1 MTSLADVYEDNVG
14 EVGSVRRLY
23 AGTGLFVAGVVLTLV
38 AVVVGGTNVLTVVGV
53 DVLGARKIAGLLGGL
68 GVPAVLLG
76 VFTVLPASQRI
87 RGAAAIGASV
97 CVLGVALFWYAYPTY
112 WVTSTAS
119 TDLTLV
125 VAAVYVFGAFTTIW
139 TLFTAIVNFKTR
151 NDPGGTI
158 ELRITKEG
166 ETTVVE
172 VDEETAEAVRDAE
185 DVTAADLGSGVG
197 MLGSQPDGDVETQT
211 ANANTGATQNP
222 GSSRNANQ
230 DARGQHE
237 RQSKQQARRSKRA
250 GATGAE
256 STPTNGGATGATAAA
271 SDGGSTTQDISS
283 PLDDYDGD
291 GHDAEVLDDDPGPST
306 SQADRYCGNCE
317 HFDYV
322 QTNQGIQPY
331 CGSHDEQ
338 MDDMEAC
345 DAWTS
350 NN

>member
-23 AGTGLFVAGVVLTLV
+23 AGTGLFVVGVVLTLAGVV
-38 AVVVGGTNVLTVVGV
+38 AGGTNVLATVGI
-53 DVLGARKIAGLLGGL
+53 DVLGARKIAGVLGGV
-68 GVPAVLLG
+68 GFPAVLLG
-76 VFTVLPASQRI
+76 VFTVLPASNRV
-87 RGAAAIGASV
+87 RGAAAIGASI

-125 VAAVYVFGAFTTIW
+125 VAAVYVFGAFTSIW

-158 ELRITKEG
+158 ELRITQEG
-166 ETTVVE
+166 ETRVVE
-172 VDEETAEAVRDAE
+172 VDEETARAVREGETA
-185 DVTAADLGSGVG
+185 AADLGSGVG
-197 MLGSQPDGDVETQT
+197 MLGQQPDGNVETQT
-211 ANANTGATQNP
+211 ADPTKSQSASRADSRSTTASASGSQSTR
-222 GSSRNANQ
+222 SSRNQ
-230 DARGQHE
+230 RDRAR
-237 RQSKQQARRSKRA
+237 
-250 GATGAE
+250 
-256 STPTNGGATGATAAA
+256 STPAA
-271 SDGGSTTQDISS
+271 SDGGSTTRDISS
-283 PLDDYDGD
+283 PMDDYAGD
-291 GHDAEVLDDDPGPST
+291 GYDAEVLEDEPAEPAST
-306 SQADRYCGNCE
+306 NQADRYCGNCE

-331 CGSHDEQ
+331 CGYHDEQ

-345 DAWTS
+345 DAWQP

>member
-38 AVVVGGTNVLTVVGV
+38 AVVVGGTNVLADVGV
-53 DVLGARKIAGLLGGL
+53 DVLEARKIAGVLGGL

-76 VFTVLPASQRI
+76 VFTVLPASQRV

-97 CVLGVALFWYAYPTY
+97 CVFGVALFWYAYPTY
-112 WVTSTAS
+112 WVTSSAS

-125 VAAVYVFGAFTTIW
+125 VAAVYVFGAFTSIW

-166 ETTVVE
+166 ETRVVE
-172 VDEETAEAVRDAE
+172 VDEETAEAVRESGSVPDA
-185 DVTAADLGSGVG
+185 ALGSGIG
-197 MLGSQPDGDVETQT
+197 MLGRQPDGNVETQT
-211 ANANTGATQNP
+211 GGRPQRERSASGNRR
-222 GSSRNANQ
+222 SSRPTQSRGSNA
-230 DARGQHE
+230 
-237 RQSKQQARRSKRA
+237 
-250 GATGAE
+250 
-256 STPTNGGATGATAAA
+256 GGVGSAAA

-283 PLDDYDGD
+283 PMDETDATATADSTTDASNAYAGD
-291 GHDAEVLDDDPGPST
+291 GYDAEVLEDEPVQSP
-306 SQADRYCGNCE
+306 SQADRYCGNCA

-322 QTNQGIQPY
+322 QTNQGIKPY
-331 CGSHDEQ
+331 CGYHDER

-345 DAWTS
+345 DAWNP